1 MIVHVG
7 RVFKVTL
14 GKVLKVIV
22 IMRSLFIYRT
32 IVKGYHENVYTED
45 GKIYMPGILN
55 NPTDL
60 AQVEYLYFNGFLAR
74 AVVSFC
80 EGRLAK
86 QVYKCGEQ
94 LETSGIRISR
104 NLKWYK
110 NEAPPIPLIPHIVNL
125 PKTQHEID
133 QNVLIDI
140 NSAEDISKH
149 PTGLVAKDSQRLDSL
164 GPRYAE
170 NQGIDLDSFDNNL
183 LYSYSVLPQEVQ
195 KEILHKIDTLYF
207 CLTKVTEEQLRLPK
221 QNMLDRDCGS
231 DSVPRLYHQELDL
244 WVGKAPTPT
253 SQLVVAEM
261 NPLFHIL
268 EAETLPPDPSTMH
281 PISEANMTTT
291 SAWDKMRELNE
302 SELGSPCKVPHMTH
316 KLLTCNFI
324 NPLSSNVCKLNKSI
338 DTIEPITEPAEPDQQ
353 MRDGSILFLAPK
365 NDLVEDPTG
374 RINKIIQTINDHSTS
389 GTIPVDLNSLSLSNT
404 PLIPPSGSE
413 KSTILGLTSAFS
425 ETSGKTLQPNHP
437 NKSKQ
442 LGYSN
447 TNAFDDV
454 FDHLPIW
461 PPTDPDE
468 ILNLISKLKIG
479 KAPGPDLVPA
489 EAIKLHSDWNKVKKL
504 KVTFAEDIKKYKA
517 TTKKGEQKVI
527 IVAYRGLGCKG
538 GYIKNKILCLSTFTF
553 QDKEW
558 RNGRIVS
565 DSIVNSKSFGKAAV
579 AVKRN

>member
-1 MIVHVG
+1 MDSLKPLTPTPTPNSKQDILIQDPWSYILSVDESNPSKK
-7 RVFKVTL
+7 RNLINRTNKNWNL
-14 GKVLKVIV
+14 VL
-22 IMRSLFIYRT
+22 YRNKL
-32 IVKGYHENVYTED
+32 VLSNYPKPPGLLSQKERKAHLLNLL
-45 GKIYMPGILN
+45 KIYMPGILN

-74 AVVSFC
+74 AVVSFYK
-80 EGRLAK
+80 GRLAK
-86 QVYKCGEQ
+86 QVYKCREQ

-104 NLKWYK
+104 YFK

-133 QNVLIDI
+133 QHVLIDI

-183 LYSYSVLPQEVQ
+183 LYSYSVLPPEVQ

-302 SELGSPCKVPHMTH
+302 SELGSPCKVPHMGP
-316 KLLTCNFI
+316 LTCNFI

-353 MRDGSILFLAPK
+353 MRDDSILFLAPK

-404 PLIPPSGSE
+404 PLILPSGSE

-425 ETSGKTLQPNHP
+425 ETSGTTLQPNHP

-442 LGYSN
+442 LGCI
-447 TNAFDDV
+447 AR
-454 FDHLPIW
+454 LPPSQRKITDLFEAET
-461 PPTDPDE
+461 PP
-468 ILNLISKLKIG
+468 NLES
-479 KAPGPDLVPA
+479 
-489 EAIKLHSDWNKVKKL
+489 HSHM
-504 KVTFAEDIKKYKA
+504 I
-517 TTKKGEQKVI
+517 
-527 IVAYRGLGCKG
+527 
-538 GYIKNKILCLSTFTF
+538 
-553 QDKEW
+553 
-558 RNGRIVS
+558 
-565 DSIVNSKSFGKAAV
+565 
-579 AVKRN
+579 